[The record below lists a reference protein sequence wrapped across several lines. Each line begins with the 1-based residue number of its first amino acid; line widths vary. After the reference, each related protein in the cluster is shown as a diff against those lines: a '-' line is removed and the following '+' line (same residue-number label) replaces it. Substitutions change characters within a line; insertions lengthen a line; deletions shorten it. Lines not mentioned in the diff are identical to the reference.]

1 MRRLLANF
9 KARAKKNASPTH
21 QRFPNAQRLRYAS
34 GMLKNLLV
42 SNFAIIDR
50 VELDLDHGLTVVTGE
65 TGAGKSII
73 VGALGLLLG
82 GRGDQTLIRDG
93 AERCEIVALFDVGQQ
108 NEVLAW
114 LESNELPAEEGQC
127 HIRRVLKRGQSS
139 RAFINGI
146 PVPAAVLAELGS
158 RLLDIHGQH
167 ENQRLMLEDHQ
178 RTLLDG
184 YGALG
189 SDLRAV
195 ANAWA
200 QLDAL
205 QREQRALEQ
214 AGDDES
220 QRQLL
225 RYQVEELQVF
235 NPGEQEIAGL
245 EQEHALLSR
254 AGDLLAAAEQGE
266 TLIAGEDQGNIST
279 MLAQAVRVLQSQVRH
294 DERLSEPLEL
304 LESASSLIDDAHGA
318 LCRYRDS
325 VELDPQRLHELD
337 ERLGQFH
344 ALARK
349 HRVEPTDL
357 AGHLESLSQQLAR
370 LDNADQR
377 RLELDS
383 AIEKARQD
391 YAAKAERLTHAR
403 QKAAAT
409 LAGQVTEMISE
420 LGMAEGRLRIAVEPD
435 KKPSIAGVDRIV
447 YQVQLNSGHAERPLA
462 RVASGGELARI
473 SLAIQV
479 ATQQVQAR
487 PTLIFDEVDTGIS
500 GAVAENVGRLLRRL
514 GRQHQVLCVTHLPQ
528 VAAQANQHLRAEKQ
542 TGDDARTRSALSS
555 LDAGDRTEEI
565 ARMLGGAKVTD
576 KTRENAR
583 ELLDLAVNGAS

>member
-1 MRRLLANF
+1 
-9 KARAKKNASPTH
+9 
-21 QRFPNAQRLRYAS
+21 
-34 GMLKNLLV
+34 MLKNLLV

-82 GRGDQTLIRDG
+82 ARGDQSLIRDG
-93 AERCEIVALFDVGQQ
+93 AERCEVAAQFEVGRL
-108 NEVLAW
+108 NEVLDW

-139 RAFINGI
+139 RAFINGS

-158 RLLDIHGQH
+158 LLLDIHGQH

-178 RTLLDG
+178 RALLDG
-184 YGALG
+184 YGAL
-189 SDLRAV
+189 DPHLRAV
-195 ANAWA
+195 ADAWS

-205 QREQRALEQ
+205 QREQRMLEQ
-214 AGDDES
+214 ASDDEA

-225 RYQVEELQVF
+225 RYQVEELQAF
-235 NPGEQEIAGL
+235 NPGEQEIATL

-254 AGDLLAAAEQGE
+254 AGDLLSAAEQGE
-266 TLIAGEDQGNIST
+266 TLIAGEDQGNISS
-279 MLAQAVRVLQSQVRH
+279 MLAQAVRLLQSQVRH

-325 VELDPQRLHELD
+325 LELDPQRLHELD

-349 HRVEPTDL
+349 HRVEPADL
-357 AGHLESLSQQLAR
+357 AGHLETLSQRLDR

-383 AIEKARQD
+383 AIEKARQG
-391 YAAKAERLTHAR
+391 YAVEAQRLTQAR
-403 QKAAAT
+403 QKAAEK
-409 LAGQVTEMISE
+409 LAGQVTAMISE
-420 LGMAEGRLRIAVEPD
+420 LGMAEGRLRIAVDPD
-435 KKPSIAGVDRIV
+435 RKPSVSGVDRVV
-447 YQVQLNSGHAERPLA
+447 YQVQLNAGHGERPLA

-514 GRQHQVLCVTHLPQ
+514 GSKHQVLCVTHLPQ

-555 LDAGDRTEEI
+555 LDAAARTEEV
-565 ARMLGGAKVTD
+565 ARMLGGATVTE

-583 ELLDLAVNGAS
+583 ELLHHAANAGS